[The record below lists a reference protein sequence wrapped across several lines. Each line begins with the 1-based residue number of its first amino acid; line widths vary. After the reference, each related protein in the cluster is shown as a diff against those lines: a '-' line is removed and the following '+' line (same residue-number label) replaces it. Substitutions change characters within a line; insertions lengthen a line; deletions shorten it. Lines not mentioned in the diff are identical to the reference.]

1 MAHLEHQ
8 SLATKAAPAQ
18 SQKQHRP
25 THGAGLQ
32 GALEKHM
39 LKKHSLFS
47 SRIKRGC
54 IHVPSLAPANP
65 WQHTGT
71 VFWGISEAVAH

>member
-1 MAHLEHQ
+1 
-8 SLATKAAPAQ
+8 
-18 SQKQHRP
+18 
-25 THGAGLQ
+25 
-32 GALEKHM
+32 M